1 MTLQAG
7 IQALRQCQ
15 QQVQRL
21 ALFSSNEDAE
31 DITSAGE
38 ATAPHTPITGIASD
52 PCQQQWCTL
61 VVHSR
66 QPKRISAASGSMAR
80 MGSPIT

>member
-1 MTLQAG
+1 MRLPELETESPFNTILQAG

-38 ATAPHTPITGIASD
+38 AMAPHMPIIGVVSG
-52 PCQQQWCTL
+52 PCQQQSC
-61 VVHSR
+61 
-66 QPKRISAASGSMAR
+66 
-80 MGSPIT
+80 IT

>member
-38 ATAPHTPITGIASD
+38 AMAPHMPIIWNASG
-52 PCQQQWCTL
+52 PCQQQCCFAQCVSPSRYAQPL
-61 VVHSR
+61 V
-66 QPKRISAASGSMAR
+66 Q
-80 MGSPIT
+80 